1 MDKQGRFVSRKRNP
15 GIKHTCPWWFLFSF
29 DNPLRRLYQ
38 DPRKVLTPLIS
49 EGDRI
54 LDLGCGM
61 GFLTI
66 PAATLVGEEGEVVA
80 VDLQQRMLDGLWRK
94 ARQAGIQERI
104 RLQLASQE
112 SIGVFGSFDLA
123 LAFWMVHEVHDQKS
137 FLDQIHD
144 RLKPGGKLLIAE
156 PYLHVPKTRFRGIA
170 SDLRETGLKI
180 NASPAVGFSRTLL
193 AVKES

>member
-1 MDKQGRFVSRKRNP
+1 MPVNLKVFHQ
-15 GIKHTCPWWFLFSF
+15 HTCPWWFLFTF

-38 DPRKVLTPLIS
+38 DPLKVLTPLIS

-104 RLQLASQE
+104 QLQLANQD
-112 SIGVFGSFDLA
+112 SIGVAGSFDLA
-123 LAFWMVHEVHDQKS
+123 LAFWMVHEVHDRKS
-137 FLDQIHD
+137 FLVQIRE
-144 RLKPGGKLLIAE
+144 RLKLGGKLLIAE
-156 PYLHVPKTRFRGIA
+156 PYLHVPNARFQEIEY
-170 SDLRETGLKI
+170 DLRETGLI
-180 NASPAVGFSRTLL
+180 NHSSPAVGFSRTLL
-193 AVKES
+193 AVKEN